1 MLRRIF
7 EMKIDQVGYW
17 SELKLEIIR
26 KYAGAYSQILAAQ
39 KPSLEHHYIDAFAGA
54 GIHLARRTGEFI
66 LGSPLNAL
74 NINPPFK
81 HYHLIDL
88 DGKRVEHLREITK
101 GREDVTVYEEDCN
114 AVLLDKVF
122 PKVRYEDYHR
132 ALCILDPYKLNPD
145 WTVVAK
151 AGEMKSVEIFLNFM
165 VMDMNMNVLWKSPS
179 GVAAAQIERMSRF
192 WGDES
197 WRGAAYRQ
205 EADLFGSHEEKTSNE
220 DVAESYRK
228 RLKEVASFKYVPR
241 PLPMRNS
248 GGAIIYYL
256 FFASPNATGARI
268 VEDIFERYRQ
278 RGIR

>member
-1 MLRRIF
+1 
-7 EMKIDQVGYW
+7 MKIDEVGYW
-17 SELKLEIIR
+17 SELKLEIIK

-39 KPSLEHHYIDAFAGA
+39 ELSLEHHYIDAFAGA
-54 GIHLARRTGEFI
+54 GMHLAKRTGDFI

-165 VMDMNMNVLWKSPS
+165 VMDMNMNVLWKNPSAVSP
-179 GVAAAQIERMSRF
+179 AQIERMNRF
-192 WGDES
+192 WGDDS
-197 WRGAAYRQ
+197 WRSAAYRR
-205 EADLFGSHEEKTSNE
+205 EADLFGSHEEKASNE
-220 DVAESYRK
+220 DVAEAYR
-228 RLKEVASFKYVPR
+228 RHLKDVAKFKYVPR

-256 FFASPNATGARI
+256 FFASPNAKGAKI
-268 VEDIFERYRQ
+268 VEDIFNSYRK